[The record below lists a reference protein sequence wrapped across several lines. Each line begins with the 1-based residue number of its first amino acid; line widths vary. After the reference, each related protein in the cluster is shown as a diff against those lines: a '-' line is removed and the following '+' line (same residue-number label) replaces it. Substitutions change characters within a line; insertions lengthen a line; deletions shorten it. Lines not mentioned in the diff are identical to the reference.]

1 MSSWSPS
8 GTHDHLAAVS
18 PPYGATL
25 ACMTATPPENAV
37 RPEDFDSEIDH
48 LKVERSDS
56 GLVIV
61 TLDYPDRRNA
71 MSAPMT
77 AAWGRLAAAI
87 KVDDSV
93 RAVVVTGAGTAF
105 CSGGDTGWIG
115 GDPDASVDQLR
126 TRMMAFYRTWL
137 SMRDV
142 QVPVIAAING
152 AAVGAGACIALAAD
166 VRIASENAK
175 FTVPFLKLG
184 MHPGMATTYL
194 LPEVVGVAAARD
206 LLFTGR
212 VVGAM
217 RMLELGLVSEVLP
230 AEGFLNAARELGDAV
245 AATAPIATRLT
256 KAALLRGGMD
266 SIEECIQ
273 WEAIAQP
280 VTLATADLQEGLAA
294 AREKRAPNFQ
304 GS

>member
-1 MSSWSPS
+1 
-8 GTHDHLAAVS
+8 
-18 PPYGATL
+18 
-25 ACMTATPPENAV
+25 MTTTPPENAV
-37 RPEDFDSEIDH
+37 KPEDFDSEKDH
-48 LKVERSDS
+48 LRIERSDS
-56 GLVIV
+56 GLVVV

-87 KVDDSV
+87 KADASV

-142 QVPVIAAING
+142 EVPVIAAING

-212 VVGAM
+212 VVNAQ

-230 AEGFLNAARELGDAV
+230 ADGFGDAARDLGEAV

-256 KAALLRGGMD
+256 KAALLAGGMD

-273 WEAIAQP
+273 WEAVAQP
-280 VTLATADLQEGLAA
+280 VTLATADLQEGLTA
-294 AREKRAPNFQ
+294 AREKRPANFS